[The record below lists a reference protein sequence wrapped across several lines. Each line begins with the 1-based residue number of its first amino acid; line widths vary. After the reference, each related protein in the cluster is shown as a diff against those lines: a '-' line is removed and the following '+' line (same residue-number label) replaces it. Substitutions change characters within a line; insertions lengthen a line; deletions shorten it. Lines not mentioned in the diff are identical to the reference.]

1 MRGETGAASVAAA
14 AMVAVLLTVTGGG
27 FLLGSVVI
35 ARHRAQSAADLAALA
50 GAAAIPAGPQAA
62 CAASQRLAVAT
73 THADGFGCAVNG
85 LDVVVTVTVALPGR
99 RLGPVRATA
108 RAGPADPPR
117 LP

>member
-1 MRGETGAASVAAA
+1 MRGEAGAASVAAA

-35 ARHRAQSAADLAALA
+35 ARHQAQSVADLAALA

-62 CAASQRLAVAT
+62 CTASERLAAAMT
-73 THADGFGCAVNG
+73 RADGVGCAVDG

-99 RLGPVRATA
+99 RLGQVRATA
-108 RAGPADPPR
+108 RAGPSG
-117 LP
+117 